1 MNMKIPRKLK
11 KAISHIEWLWY
22 DGPQF
27 YRYPKGKYKDKIFLA
42 YLAFWQNTR
51 KTELGEYIYS
61 VGLDKITEVAD

>member
-1 MNMKIPRKLK
+1 MKKIM
-11 KAISHIEWLWY
+11 
-22 DGPQF
+22 F
-27 YRYPKGKYKDKIFLA
+27 NDKIFLA